1 MASIKEQEPE
11 VDFEILKKQAN
22 EFLKIKERIRR
33 HGANIVKSRGRKK
46 TTNSQKK
53 KRRDDYRER
62 IKNEKIANGTY
73 RPRGRPRKPTEI
85 I

>member
-1 MASIKEQEPE
+1 MSLINKEE
-11 VDFEILKKQAN
+11 VDFESLRKQAN

-46 TTNSQKK
+46 TTTSQKK

-73 RPRGRPRKPTEI
+73 RGRGRPRKSTESI
-85 I
+85 